1 MTKRE
6 LCQLSSQLHYAIRL
20 LQEQVEELDAKIEAI
35 TAEELDLAK
44 KVDQL
49 ESSLKR
55 TQDIAK
61 GRAAQTAMLVKDV
74 EELKA
79 AK

>member
-1 MTKRE
+1 M
-6 LCQLSSQLHYAIRL
+6 
-20 LQEQVEELDAKIEAI
+20 EEFDAKIEAI